1 MKTLLAIILFGV
13 ALKASGAGF
22 FKKPAEVPVIP
33 GDPAAKDDDQILA
46 QRKAQKFLSQ
56 AEAFVDCRPMTRL
69 QHKALL
75 TQIKHL
81 AEGQPVAQLPQG
93 EQGVSPDTA

>member
-22 FKKPAEVPVIP
+22 FKRPAEVPVIP

-46 QRKAQKFLSQ
+46 QRKAQL
-56 AEAFVDCRPMTRL
+56 R
-69 QHKALL
+69 
-75 TQIKHL
+75 
-81 AEGQPVAQLPQG
+81 
-93 EQGVSPDTA
+93 

>member
-22 FKKPAEVPVIP
+22 LKKSAEVPVIP
-33 GDPAAKDDDQILA
+33 GDPAAKDDDSHAA
-46 QRKAQKFLSQ
+46 QRKAENFLSKV
-56 AEAFVDCRPMTRL
+56 EAYVDCRPMTRL

-75 TQIKHL
+75 SQIEHVS
-81 AEGQPVAQLPQG
+81 ESVSGRGAQ
-93 EQGVSPDTA
+93 STS